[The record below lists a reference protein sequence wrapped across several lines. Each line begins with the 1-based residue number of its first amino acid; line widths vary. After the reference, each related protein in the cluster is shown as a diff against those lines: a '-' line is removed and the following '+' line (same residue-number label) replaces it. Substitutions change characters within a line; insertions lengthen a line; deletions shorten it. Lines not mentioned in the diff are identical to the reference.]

1 VPALSLGY
9 LRAMGPW
16 SPSSWR
22 ARPAR
27 QQPTYPDAA
36 ALAAVEARLRNSAPV
51 VRVEDC
57 IRAREALGD
66 QHRFLLQGGDCAEQ
80 FDDPVDER
88 VTALSALFDAMLAR
102 LGRGADEPIAVAR
115 IAGQFAKPRSDGTE
129 RRGGIALPAYRGDIV
144 NDARFEAA
152 RANELQGLH
161 QLNPAIAS
169 MHHDPPDMPVEC
181 LVTMAQHFVSLSLPA
196 IFPLPSYARWV
207 LSADHGPVYRWHERV
222 LRLLQSGGVRG
233 RWQLKS
239 PHHAIALEALTA
251 RYPDA
256 RFIVT
261 HRDPA
266 TCVASAASLAREFAR
281 TFAAPRGDAEF
292 GELWTEILAAMGDG
306 IVQFRREHGDDRFFD
321 VPYRDLTGDPIGTVQ
336 RLYERLGDAFT
347 SGTEAA
353 LRAHVEVAKQ
363 HRFGRHE
370 YGLAEFE
377 LDRPS
382 VDARFADYRERFAEF
397 L

>member
-1 VPALSLGY
+1 MDVDAVIDELVAETGLADFGD
-9 LRAMGPW
+9 
-16 SPSSWR
+16 
-22 ARPAR
+22 
-27 QQPTYPDAA
+27 PTYRDGLDVFVEVLDREADLNDIGRAA
-36 ALAAVEARLRNSAPV
+36 AAGQIKSALLNRVQIEHWWSEHPELA
-51 VRVEDC
+51 
-57 IRAREALGD
+57 
-66 QHRFLLQGGDCAEQ
+66 
-80 FDDPVDER
+80 DER
-88 VTALSALFDAMLAR
+88 IEAPIFIVGMSRSGTTALSHLLACDPGNR
-102 LGRGADEPIAVAR
+102 SLLGWEASSPVPPPEP
-115 IAGQFAKPRSDGTE
+115 DT
-129 RRGGIALPAYRGDIV
+129 YT